1 MSKNVRCDRHNTFAR
16 FSEDDLLLSWL
27 FARAASGGVNVE
39 IGGTMKVSFCVPGV
53 AFGKDLSC
61 VECNF
66 AWQAQYLGHFHAV
79 IAIPAFRMG
88 AAAPCDIACV
98 FHAILPG
105 RCSTW

>member
-1 MSKNVRCDRHNTFAR
+1 MSCNVVSNMCQKNVRCGRHNT
-16 FSEDDLLLSWL
+16 

-39 IGGTMKVSFCVPGV
+39 IGGTMTVSFCVPGV

-79 IAIPAFRMG
+79 IAIAAFRMG
-88 AAAPCDIACV
+88 AAARCDIACV
-98 FHAILPG
+98 FHAILSG
-105 RCSTW
+105 RCSTC